1 MLLMR
6 LKIRRDLRYKKTL
19 ELRLIQTVRQSLTI
33 FSQFLDVKTET
44 AGGLILNFLRDFKS
58 KNGMKIKFD
67 NF

>member
-33 FSQFLDVKTET
+33 FSQFLDVQTEK
-44 AGGLILNFLRDFKS
+44 AGGLILNFFRDLKS

>member
-1 MLLMR
+1 MLIMR
-6 LKIRRDLRYKKTL
+6 LKIKRDLRFKKTL

-33 FSQFLDVKTET
+33 FSQFLDVQTEK
-44 AGGLILNFLRDFKS
+44 AGGLILNFFRDLKS